1 MSIPA
6 VHAHLSISETE
17 CDQWLGCMSEALISL
32 EYPEDFRDY
41 LLEQLARPVEMIRQ
55 TAQGS
60 QGSE

>member
-1 MSIPA
+1 
-6 VHAHLSISETE
+6 
-17 CDQWLGCMSEALISL
+17 MSEALISL